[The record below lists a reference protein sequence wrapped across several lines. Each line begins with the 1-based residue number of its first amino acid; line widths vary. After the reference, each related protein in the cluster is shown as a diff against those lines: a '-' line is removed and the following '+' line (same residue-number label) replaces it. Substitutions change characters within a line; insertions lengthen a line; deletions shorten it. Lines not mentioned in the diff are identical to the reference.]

1 MSSAAPCGPAEHI
14 PADPQAPIER
24 TAYRRQSVVM
34 TLSEIT
40 SYLRDHIP
48 LSRHLGAVV
57 QSYDGVSI
65 SLGAPL
71 APNLNHRNTAFG
83 GSLSA
88 LAILSG
94 WALLHLTLR
103 ERRIPNRLVIQRS
116 TLDFREAVDGDFTA
130 SSTLPV
136 AAEWD
141 RFLSTLAR
149 HDRARVSV
157 PGAIHC
163 ASKMGGSH
171 EGVYVALR
179 IAGQ

>member
-1 MSSAAPCGPAEHI
+1 MTTLDEI
-14 PADPQAPIER
+14 
-24 TAYRRQSVVM
+24 TAY
-34 TLSEIT
+34 LHE
-40 SYLRDHIP
+40 HIP

-57 QSYDGVSI
+57 QAYDGASI
-65 SLGAPL
+65 RVGAPL

-94 WALLHLTLR
+94 WALLHLNLR
-103 ERRIPNRLVIQRS
+103 NLGLPNRLVIQRS
-116 TLDFREAVDGDFTA
+116 SLDFQAPVDGDFTA
-130 SSTLPV
+130 ISTLPP

-149 HDRARVSV
+149 HGRARVSV

-163 ASKMGGSH
+163 AAGIGATH
-171 EGVYVALR
+171 EGVYVALQ